1 MSNVMKE
8 CCGLCPY
15 SRKNTLFLS
24 PDRAEEFAYAA
35 ENRYNDF
42 VCHKTGVGLED
53 NESDDLGGSI
63 VRGEKSLQCAGFHVM
78 QHLID
83 GTESQSEVEIDIK
96 DHFSDTWEMIE
107 HHEENYNREWAS

>member
-63 VRGEKSLQCAGFHVM
+63 VRR
-78 QHLID
+78 
-83 GTESQSEVEIDIK
+83 EILAMRRIPCNAAPYRRHRK
-96 DHFSDTWEMIE
+96 PI
-107 HHEENYNREWAS
+107 